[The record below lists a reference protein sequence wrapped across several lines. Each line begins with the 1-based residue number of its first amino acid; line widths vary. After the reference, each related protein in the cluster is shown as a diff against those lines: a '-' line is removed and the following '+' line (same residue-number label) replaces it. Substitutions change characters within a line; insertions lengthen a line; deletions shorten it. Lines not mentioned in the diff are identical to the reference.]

1 METIFSLGMGYLLGS
16 LHPAALVGKRRNVD
30 LKQEGTKNLG
40 ATNTMMVLGWSA
52 GIFVMVF
59 DILKSFLAGKLAQIL
74 FPQLRIAGMLACIGA
89 IIGHCFPVFL
99 RFQGGRGLSAFG
111 GLVIYYNLWFVPI
124 ILVSAL
130 ALMLLL
136 DCGVAFPLLV
146 SVLFPV
152 LVFTF
157 GATVPEVLTAAAAGT
172 LLAVMH
178 LENLKKAFAKDE
190 SMRIREPLKEKLFHR
205 VS

>member
-1 METIFSLGMGYLLGS
+1 MNAIITLGIGYLFGS
-16 LHPAALVGKRRNVD
+16 ISPAALIGKRNHID

-59 DILKSFLAGKLAQIL
+59 DIAKSFLAGKLAQFL

-89 IIGHCFPVFL
+89 MLGHCFPLFL
-99 RFQGGRGLSAFG
+99 HFHGGKGLAAFG
-111 GLVIYYNLWFVPI
+111 GLIVYYNFWFVPV
-124 ILVSAL
+124 ILFSAF
-130 ALMLLL
+130 ALMVLL

-152 LVFTF
+152 LVYAY
-157 GATVPEVLTAAAAGT
+157 GAATQEILTAILAG
-172 LLAVMH
+172 LVLFVMH
-178 LENLKKAFAKDE
+178 LDNLKKAMEGDA
-190 SMRIREPLKEKLFHR
+190 SMRVRESLKKKLFGER
-205 VS
+205 

>member
-1 METIFSLGMGYLLGS
+1 MEAIYSLIIGYLLGS
-16 LHPAALVGKRRNVD
+16 INGASLIGKRKNVD

-52 GIFVMVF
+52 GIFVMAF
-59 DILKSFLAGKLAQIL
+59 DIFKSVLAGKLAQFL
-74 FPQLRIAGMLACIGA
+74 FPQLRIAGMLGCIGTMV
-89 IIGHCFPVFL
+89 GHCFPLFSHF
-99 RFQGGRGLSAFG
+99 RGGKGLSAFG

-124 ILVSAL
+124 ILFSAF

-152 LVFTF
+152 LVFAF
-157 GATVPEVLTAAAAGT
+157 GAARSQTVTAVFAG
-172 LLAVMH
+172 LFLAVMH
-178 LENLKKAFAKDE
+178 LGNLKKAFSGDE
-190 SMRIREPLKEKLFHR
+190 AMRIRKPLKERLFR
-205 VS
+205 K

>member
-1 METIFSLGMGYLLGS
+1 MEAIVSLGIGYFLGS
-16 LHPAALVGKRRNVD
+16 ISPAALVGKRKNVD

-52 GIFVMVF
+52 GIFVMAF
-59 DILKSFLAGKLAQIL
+59 DILKSFLAGKLAQLL

-89 IIGHCFPVFL
+89 MLGHCFPLFL
-99 RFQGGRGLSAFG
+99 HFQGGKGLSAFG

-124 ILVSAL
+124 ILFSAL
-130 ALMLLL
+130 ALMILL

-152 LVFTF
+152 LVYAF
-157 GATVPEVLTAAAAGT
+157 GATVPEILTAILAGV
-172 LLAVMH
+172 LLFALH
-178 LENLKKAFAKDE
+178 LDNLKKAFRKDE
-190 SMRIREPLKEKLFHR
+190 SMRVRKPLMEKLFR
-205 VS
+205 KK